1 MGEYCVAFFD
11 VTALGPVFS
20 DEFPDYIEHINKRM
34 LPPANSTI
42 IKKNQGRRFIQNL
55 IAVIL
60 LLGCVE
66 IVASAKHIVNRF
78 STAGKPQLYFSMHY
92 FCY

>member
-11 VTALGPVFS
+11 VTGPWASVFS
-20 DEFPDYIEHINKRM
+20 DEFPDYTENINKRM

-42 IKKNQGRRFIQNL
+42 IKNQGRGFIQNL
-55 IAVIL
+55 IAVTL

-66 IVASAKHIVNRF
+66 IAPSANV
-78 STAGKPQLYFSMHY
+78 
-92 FCY
+92 